1 MKHIKLYEEFIAE
14 SRSNPLVDSILSALE
29 NTILEMV
36 NRVEKFYKEKE
47 MKFSDYDR
55 ELVRLNI
62 IFDMLRSIETYTLPT
77 DTLISINA
85 GASRKGNIEISAQI
99 TREGEEYRLSTEAIV
114 AGGYNIQRA
123 HYRYLTK
130 TNLPKTGQSAVA
142 QSYAAEIKKLTKV
155 EKLNQEISYF
165 ERDIEKID
173 SKLPMNSALTDAQIA
188 QILKDEGHY
197 SHNNPSWEQI
207 IKNGAA
213 KNYNNS
219 EEEYNAAVAK
229 YQADG
234 IDFWKTQNVEWPTK
248 RRKSLEKEIAKLRT
262 KVEAAINATI

>member
-1 MKHIKLYEEFIAE
+1 MKIKLFEEFIGE
-14 SRSNPLVDSILSALE
+14 SRKNPLVDSILSALE

-36 NRVEKFYKEKE
+36 NRVEKFYTEKE
-47 MKFSDYDR
+47 VKFTEYDR

-62 IFDMLRSIETYTLPT
+62 IYDMLRSVESYTLPT
-77 DTLISINA
+77 DVLISINPST
-85 GASRKGNIEISAQI
+85 SRKGNIEIFAQI
-99 TREGEEYRLSTEAIV
+99 QRAGEDYTLSTEAII

-130 TNLPKTGQSAVA
+130 TNLPKTGQSAEA
-142 QSYAAEIKKLTKV
+142 QAYAAEIKKLTKV

-173 SKLPMNSALTDAQIA
+173 ANLPKNSSLTDEQIA
-188 QILKDEGHY
+188 QILKDESHY

-213 KNYNNS
+213 KNYDNS
-219 EEEYNAAVAK
+219 EEVYNAAVAK
-229 YQADG
+229 YQASG
-234 IDFWKTQNVEWPTK
+234 IDFWKTQNVKWPTDRK
-248 RRKSLEKEIAKLRT
+248 KSLQKEISKLRA

>member
-1 MKHIKLYEEFIAE
+1 
-14 SRSNPLVDSILSALE
+14 
-29 NTILEMV
+29 
-36 NRVEKFYKEKE
+36 
-47 MKFSDYDR
+47 
-55 ELVRLNI
+55 
-62 IFDMLRSIETYTLPT
+62 
-77 DTLISINA
+77 
-85 GASRKGNIEISAQI
+85 
-99 TREGEEYRLSTEAIV
+99 LSTEAIV

-155 EKLNQEISYF
+155 EKLNYEISNF

-173 SKLPMNSALTDAQIA
+173 SKLPANSSLTDAQIA

-219 EEEYNAAVAK
+219 EEEYNAAVAG

-234 IDFWKTQNVEWPTK
+234 INFWKTQNVEWPTK